1 MDYSLPYCTTID
13 QIHEDYEEYALSLIE
28 DEMKQIT
35 ARPLERDMKDI
46 KYRTSLMKQEY
57 KTLFQKPN
65 TTTTTDGQE
74 QDQEDAD
81 ENNNLTYIPRENVA
95 TVADFDTTPPPKRP
109 KLDKSGSGG
118 KSSEA
123 DIIKEWKLQAL
134 SYARSKYEAERIRSI
149 NLDVEKYI
157 NNNSSNNNGK
167 KGTPSSNWKQYIEQ
181 TLHDIEKQYSD
192 KLHKQRD
199 VVDEINYQRQSSQE
213 RIYGPQLQQYISEY
227 QQLVFTRNTLEYN
240 IYKKK
245 NEKEENNEKDES
257 NSK

>member
-46 KYRTSLMKQEY
+46 KYRTPLMKQEY
-57 KTLFQKPN
+57 KTLFQPN
-65 TTTTTDGQE
+65 TTTDGQ
-74 QDQEDAD
+74 DQEDV
-81 ENNNLTYIPRENVA
+81 ENNLTYVPRENVA

-109 KLDKSGSGG
+109 KLDKSGG
-118 KSSEA
+118 SSNSKAEA
-123 DIIKEWKLQAL
+123 DRIIKDWKLQAL

>member
-57 KTLFQKPN
+57 KTLFQPN
-65 TTTTTDGQE
+65 TTTTTTTSDGQE
-74 QDQEDAD
+74 QEQEDA
-81 ENNNLTYIPRENVA
+81 ENNLTYLPRENVA
-95 TVADFDTTPPPKRP
+95 TVADFDTAPPPKRP
-109 KLDKSGSGG
+109 KLDKSSGT
-118 KSSEA
+118 SSSKA

-167 KGTPSSNWKQYIEQ
+167 KGTPTSNWKQYIEQ
-181 TLHDIEKQYSD
+181 TLQDIEKQYSD

-245 NEKEENNEKDES
+245 NENEKDEE
-257 NSK
+257 